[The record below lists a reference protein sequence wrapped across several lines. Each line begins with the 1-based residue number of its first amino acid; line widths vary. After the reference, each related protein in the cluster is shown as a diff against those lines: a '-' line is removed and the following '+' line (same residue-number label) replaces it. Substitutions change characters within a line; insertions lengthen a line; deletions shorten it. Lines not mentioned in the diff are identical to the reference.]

1 MAHPLL
7 SAAVKRRLS
16 VRESY
21 LYFPTWTQPFWTRLT
36 GKPLPLE
43 QPIARLPV
51 TLAMW
56 LDLVMAVLACM
67 LHLSL
72 LAAADTSLL
81 LIGYGLT
88 PIFAL
93 YLTGALR
100 KAQVVYGHHAIH
112 GTLFKQRSK
121 ANDHAARGLTI
132 IALSQNEAEYEQ
144 DHLDHHRRTIFTT
157 LHDADAALLYRCGV
171 QPGKPLEDLKRALLA
186 TLVSPRYHL
195 WFLKARLMS
204 NLRRP
209 PLERAI
215 AIVWMAL
222 IFIIVPLQYGV
233 VAACMA
239 LWLPLTIL
247 YQMSAL
253 LQFATEH
260 VWLTGEA
267 PGANALAYAQRCHGR
282 FSGERVPGT
291 DGSPASART
300 WLAWWTRTL
309 CIHVPTRLAV
319 LVGDLPA
326 HDWHHLVA
334 AVGHSASSWPHAIYE
349 RQRAI
354 DSGNSAGMEER
365 ELWGIGDMVCHVLLS
380 MSRAPAQLDA
390 HRIRQEASPANSL

>member
-1 MAHPLL
+1 MVDPLQFAAGKRL
-7 SAAVKRRLS
+7 SS

-21 LYFPTWTQPFWTRLT
+21 LRFPSWTQPFWTRLT
-36 GKPLPLE
+36 GKPLPYE
-43 QPIARLPV
+43 QPLVCLPAP
-51 TLAMW
+51 LAMG
-56 LDLVMAVLACM
+56 LDVTMAVLVCA
-67 LHLSL
+67 LHLNLLTAENPLLL
-72 LAAADTSLL
+72 LAGCAM
-81 LIGYGLT
+81 T
-88 PIFAL
+88 PVFAL

-112 GTLFKQRSK
+112 GTLFRQRSK
-121 ANDHAARGLTI
+121 ANAYAARGLTI
-132 IALSQNEAEYEQ
+132 FALSQNEAEYEK

-157 LHDADAALLYRCGV
+157 LDDSDAALLYACGV
-171 QPGKPLEDLKRALLA
+171 QPGRPLRELNRALFI
-186 TLVSPRYHL
+186 TLVSLRYHL
-195 WFLKARLMS
+195 WFIKARLMS

-209 PLERAI
+209 PVERAI
-215 AIVWMAL
+215 AVAWMVL
-222 IFIIVPLQYGV
+222 IFIFAPLHYGV
-233 VAACMA
+233 VATCLA

-260 VWLTGEA
+260 VWLTGDA
-267 PGANALAYAQRCHGR
+267 PGANAHAYAQRCHGR

-291 DGSPASART
+291 DGAPASVRT

-309 CIHVPTRLAV
+309 CLHVPMRLAV

-334 AVGHSASSWPHAIYE
+334 AVGHSTSSWPRAIYE

-365 ELWGIGDMVCHVLLS
+365 ELWGVGAMVRHVLLS
-380 MSRAPAQLDA
+380 MSRAPAQLNA
-390 HRIRQEASPANSL
+390 HQVQQEASPANSL